1 MQQEAVS
8 DLWHHV
14 SRMEMRLGAMQ
25 VLLGAALAAAEDNP
39 RLPAL
44 LRRAHDEFMASFL
57 NLPGI
62 SDDMIA
68 EYRECLASLTPAK
81 LSELVK

>member
-1 MQQEAVS
+1 
-8 DLWHHV
+8 
-14 SRMEMRLGAMQ
+14 
-25 VLLGAALAAAEDNP
+25 
-39 RLPAL
+39 
-44 LRRAHDEFMASFL
+44 MASFL
-57 NLPGI
+57 NRPGI

>member
-1 MQQEAVS
+1 
-8 DLWHHV
+8 
-14 SRMEMRLGAMQ
+14 MRLGAMQ

-44 LRRAHDEFMASFL
+44 LQRAHDEFMASFL

-68 EYRECLASLTPAK
+68 EYRECLDRKS
-81 LSELVK
+81 VV